1 MSIPLTFS
9 GRVALIAGAGG
20 GIGLNIAH
28 DLLAAGLD
36 VVLADR
42 KPKPDDVLVA
52 SITWSIRLV
61 CSGLIKTPHLRPSIS
76 TSGIEY
82 LKLISNRL
90 F

>member
-1 MSIPLTFS
+1 MRNSWSNWSKLY
-9 GRVALIAGAGG
+9 G
-20 GIGLNIAH
+20 N
-28 DLLAAGLD
+28 
-36 VVLADR
+36 
-42 KPKPDDVLVA
+42 VLVV

-61 CSGLIKTPHLRPSIS
+61 CSGLIKTRHLRPSIS